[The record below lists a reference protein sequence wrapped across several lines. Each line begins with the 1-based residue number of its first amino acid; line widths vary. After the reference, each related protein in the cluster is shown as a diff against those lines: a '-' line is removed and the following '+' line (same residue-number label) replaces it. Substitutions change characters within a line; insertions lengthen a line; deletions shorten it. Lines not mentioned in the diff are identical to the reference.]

1 MTLNCNG
8 RLIELDIPKI
18 MGVLNITPDSFFDG
32 GKYQND
38 GEILKQTE
46 KMLKEGADFIDI
58 GAYSS
63 RPGADH
69 ISIDEEKKR
78 LIPVLQ
84 LISKNFGKDVLMSVD
99 TFRSEI
105 AELAIEN
112 HAAVINDISAGMLD
126 KNMFDVISKHHVPYI
141 MMHMKGNPQNMK
153 TLAEYTDVVLEVK
166 KYFSERLALA
176 RKKGI
181 TDIIIDPGFG
191 FAKNISHNFEML
203 KKFNL
208 FKSFKLP
215 VLCGI
220 SRKSMIYKTLNIQ
233 AKDALN
239 GTTALHSIA
248 LAKGAN
254 ILRVHDVKEAKE
266 CIKLYEALDL

>member
-1 MTLNCNG
+1 MTINCNG
-8 RLIELDIPKI
+8 RLIEFDIPKI
-18 MGVLNITPDSFFDG
+18 MGILNVTPDSFFDG

-38 GEILKQTE
+38 SEILSQTE
-46 KMLKEGADFIDI
+46 RMLNDGADFIDI

-69 ISIDEEKKR
+69 ISVDEEKKR

-105 AELAIEN
+105 AELAIQN
-112 HAAVINDISAGMLD
+112 HAAIINDISAGMLD
-126 KNMFDVISKHHVPYI
+126 KNMFEVISKHHVPYI

-153 TLAEYTDVVLEVK
+153 TLAEYADVVLEVK

-181 TDIIIDPGFG
+181 ADIIIDPGFG

-203 KKFNL
+203 KKFDL

-220 SRKSMIYKTLNIQ
+220 SRKSMIYKTLNIK
-233 AKDALN
+233 AKDSLN

-248 LAKGAN
+248 LTKGAN

-266 CIKLYEALDL
+266 CIKLHEALNL